1 MIYTAIDTFYL
12 TEEQLLDSP
21 SRKDGVHE
29 NAEYT
34 LRIFGCTLV
43 QEAGI
48 LLKLFVIK
56 SPHQNGNQGISHATG
71 TTKKSIL
78 GISA

>member
-21 SRKDGVHE
+21 SRKDGVLE
-29 NAEYT
+29 SAEYT

-48 LLKLFVIK
+48 LLKLYVVKCPQSK
-56 SPHQNGNQGISHATG
+56 SRIS
-71 TTKKSIL
+71 INFL
-78 GISA
+78 I